1 MSVSLAVGD
10 VRRIAQGPM
19 RRLFVGQFLN
29 SLGSGLTLALL
40 IVYLS
45 TVRDIPLGVAT
56 GLLAWQAV
64 LALLVSP
71 ISGTLVDRFGPRP
84 ILLGAVLMTAVG
96 IFAYGFVDTIGEAFA
111 AMTVVAIAGAG
122 IWGPSSALTARLVAP
137 ADRPTAF
144 GFGFMLLNLGL
155 GLGGLISSTIVD
167 LDDPGTFTLLYMLT
181 SLAYVAYFVAV
192 LSMGDVGGL
201 PPDDELDDSATSEAP
216 QRGTDAGWRE
226 VLRDRTLLRFAAV
239 GLLMLTF
246 GYGSIDAGA
255 SVFITEFVGLPARYI
270 GIVFAANTAVI
281 VLSQLFV
288 ISVVKGRSRARVL
301 AGVGVMWATS
311 WLLFGSAL
319 TVGGW
324 LAIGALIL
332 AMGVFALGE
341 TMWSPTAPALLNDL
355 APEHLRGRYNAFQ
368 SVLWGVSGALG
379 PLLTG
384 AFLATEHGG
393 LWTLT
398 LATGCLFAALMALR
412 LRSHLTP
419 GQDGLGTDDAEG
431 PPQDDPDPDPY
442 PARPMGDPDLDP
454 SLPVDTR

>member
-10 VRRIAQGPM
+10 VRRIAHGPM
-19 RRLFVGQFLN
+19 RTLFIGQFLN
-29 SLGSGLTLALL
+29 ALGNGLTLALL

-45 TVRDIPLGVAT
+45 QVRDIPLGVAT
-56 GLLAWQAV
+56 SLLAWQAV

-84 ILLGAVLMTAVG
+84 VLLGAVLVEAVG
-96 IFAYGFVDTIGEAFA
+96 IFSYGHIDTVGSAFA
-111 AMTVVAIAGAG
+111 AMTVVAIGGAG

-137 ADRPTAF
+137 ADRATAF

-167 LDDPGTFTLLYMLT
+167 LEQPATFTRLYSLT
-181 SLAYVAYFVAV
+181 ALAYVALFVAV
-192 LSMGDVGGL
+192 LSMGNVGGR
-201 PPDDELDDSATSEAP
+201 PTDNEAGEGGQSTGGSSAESE
-216 QRGTDAGWRE
+216 GGWLE
-226 VLRDRTLLRFAAV
+226 VLRDRTLLRFAAA

-255 SVFITEFVGLPARYI
+255 SVFITDFVGLPARYI

-281 VLSQLFV
+281 VVSQLFV
-288 ISVVKGRSRARVL
+288 LSIVKGRSRARVL
-301 AGVGVMWATS
+301 AGVGVMWAIS
-311 WLLFGSAL
+311 WVLFGSAL
-319 TVGGW
+319 TVDGW
-324 LAIGALIL
+324 LAVGALIL
-332 AMGVFALGE
+332 ALSVFALGE

-384 AFLATEHGG
+384 AFLASRRGA
-393 LWTLT
+393 LWTVT
-398 LATGCLFAALMALR
+398 LAVGCLLASFIALR
-412 LRSHLTP
+412 LRRHLTP
-419 GQDGLGTDDAEG
+419 GQDGRGETSTSPD
-431 PPQDDPDPDPY
+431 DDPDP
-442 PARPMGDPDLDP
+442 ARPPGDPDRDP
-454 SLPVDTR
+454 AYSIDAH

>member
-1 MSVSLAVGD
+1 MSVSLAAGD
-10 VRRIAQGPM
+10 VRRIAHGPV

-29 SLGSGLTLALL
+29 ALGNGLTLALL
-40 IVYLS
+40 IPYLS
-45 TVRDIPLGVAT
+45 TVRDIPLAVAT
-56 GLLAWQAV
+56 ALLAWQAV

-96 IFAYGFVDTIGEAFA
+96 VFAYGFVDTVGGAFA
-111 AMTVVAIAGAG
+111 AMSIVAIAGAG

-155 GLGGLISSTIVD
+155 GLGGLISSLIVD
-167 LDDPGTFTLLYMLT
+167 FDDPSTFRMLYALT
-181 SLAYVAYFVAV
+181 SLAYVVLFAAV
-192 LSMGDVGGL
+192 LSMGNVGGRPVEDEPTDGDT
-201 PPDDELDDSATSEAP
+201 PPTGSAPESD
-216 QRGTDAGWRE
+216 GGWSE
-226 VLRDRTLLRFAAV
+226 VLRDRTLLRYAAA

-246 GYGSIDAGA
+246 GYGSIDGGL
-255 SVFITEFVGLPARYI
+255 SVFITSDRFVGLDERYI
-270 GIVFAANTAVI
+270 GIVFAANTTVI
-281 VLSQLFV
+281 VISQLFV
-288 ISVVKGRSRARVL
+288 LSVVKGRSRARVM
-301 AGVGVMWATS
+301 AGVGVMWAIS

-319 TVGGW
+319 TVSGW
-324 LAIGALIL
+324 LAVGALVL
-332 AMGVFALGE
+332 AMGVFAIGE

-384 AFLATEHGG
+384 VFLATGHGA

-398 LATGCLFAALMALR
+398 LAAGCLFAALLALR
-412 LRSHLTP
+412 LGSHLTP
-419 GQDGLGTDDAEG
+419 GQDGRSMDDSPDE
-431 PPQDDPDPDPY
+431 DPDPAGPT
-442 PARPMGDPDLDP
+442 GTPDLDP
-454 SLPVDTR
+454 SYSLDAR